1 MMGAARYRLCD
12 LSTILLPCILLAG
25 DFVLFLSLLFPYG
38 VAKVISGAAR
48 ALVGSSV
55 LNELG
60 GA

>member
-12 LSTILLPCILLAG
+12 LSTILLPCIFLAG

-38 VAKVISGAAR
+38 VAKVISGAR